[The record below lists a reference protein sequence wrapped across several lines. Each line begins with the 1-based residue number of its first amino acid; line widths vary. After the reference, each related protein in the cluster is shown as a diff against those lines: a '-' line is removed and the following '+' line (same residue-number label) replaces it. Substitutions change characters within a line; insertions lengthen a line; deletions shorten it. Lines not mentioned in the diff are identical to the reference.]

1 MLRMILTAAAVLSA
15 AMFGPYLFYSA
26 SEQWEQARQSLP
38 SLGSSDVAAAAD
50 GASGDAEGDAAD
62 EQSTSNLPPIAGP
75 PTTDFGEVFR
85 FDVSPHWVVGRW
97 PRVVTGLA
105 QLQLSGHRVPLVTGT
120 QPTDL
125 AGALTYYFDNT
136 QTCQRITFRGTT
148 GDPSRLIEFL
158 ARRYR
163 FAHQQANDPALF
175 LYKAVDRNNQM
186 LGSAEIRAAWNISAE
201 QPYRRFEVKLQLERP
216 R

>member
-1 MLRMILTAAAVLSA
+1 MLRMTLTAAAVLSA

-38 SLGSSDVAAAAD
+38 SLGSSDGAAAV
-50 GASGDAEGDAAD
+50 GEAAD
-62 EQSTSNLPPIAGP
+62 EPAGEESSSELPPLAGP
-75 PTTDFGEVFR
+75 PVTDFGEVFR